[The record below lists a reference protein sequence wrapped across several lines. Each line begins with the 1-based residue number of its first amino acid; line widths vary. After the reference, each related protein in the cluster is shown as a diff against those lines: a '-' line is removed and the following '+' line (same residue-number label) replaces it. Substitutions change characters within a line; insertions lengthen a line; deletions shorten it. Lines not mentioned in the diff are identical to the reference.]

1 MSHLILLRH
10 GQSLWN
16 RANRFTGW
24 VDVPLS
30 EKGITEAQAAG
41 KELAK
46 YPIQAI
52 FTSTLQRAQQTAMI
66 AMAYQEQASIPVVL
80 SENPEIAAKQ
90 QIYSKEAEEAMVP
103 CYIDLR
109 LNERHYGELQ
119 GLDKQ
124 QTRDQ
129 YGDEQVHIWRRSFDV
144 PPPSGESLKMTA
156 ARTLPCLHER
166 IIPLLEKENA
176 CILIAAHGNSLR
188 SIAMDIE
195 GLSTDEVLQL
205 EIATGVPRVYE
216 YTKSEGFHLFLKGNS

>member
-16 RANRFTGW
+16 LANRFTGW

-30 EKGITEAQAAG
+30 EKGIAEAQKAG
-41 KELAK
+41 QELAS
-46 YPIQAI
+46 YPIQTV
-52 FTSTLQRAQQTAMI
+52 FTSTLQRAQQTGMI
-66 AMAYQEQASIPVVL
+66 AMAYQQQGAIPVVQ
-80 SENPEIAAKQ
+80 SNDSKIASKQAIFSPEA
-90 QIYSKEAEEAMVP
+90 KEATVP
-103 CYIDLR
+103 CYIDWR

-124 QTRDQ
+124 QTREQ

-144 PPPSGESLKMTA
+144 PPPGGESLEMTA

-166 IIPLLEKENA
+166 IVPLLEKDDA
-176 CILIAAHGNSLR
+176 CILVAAHGNSLR
-188 SIAMDIE
+188 SIAMEIE
-195 GLSTDEVLQL
+195 GLSKEEVLKL

-216 YTKSEGFHLFLKGNS
+216 YQKGSKFNLIK